1 MKKIFTIVALTV
13 FVWSCSH
20 KATPT
25 AAKTPAAT
33 ASVAATPVV
42 PPPAKPETVVPPVPA
57 VDNSAVT
64 QGQTTYTA
72 KCGRCHGLKTTT
84 DFTAERW
91 VGLVESMAPKARLDA
106 TEKANVLAYVQANA
120 KK

>member
-20 KATPT
+20 KNTPT
-25 AAKTPAAT
+25 SAKTTPTTPPVAVAPA
-33 ASVAATPVV
+33 VV
-42 PPPAKPETVVPPVPA
+42 PPPAKPETIPPTG
-57 VDNSAVT
+57 DNNAIA
-64 QGQTTYTA
+64 QGQTTFTA
-72 KCGRCHGLKTTT
+72 KCGRCHALKTTT
-84 DFTAERW
+84 DFTAQRW
-91 VGLVESMAPKARLDA
+91 VGILESMAPKARLDA